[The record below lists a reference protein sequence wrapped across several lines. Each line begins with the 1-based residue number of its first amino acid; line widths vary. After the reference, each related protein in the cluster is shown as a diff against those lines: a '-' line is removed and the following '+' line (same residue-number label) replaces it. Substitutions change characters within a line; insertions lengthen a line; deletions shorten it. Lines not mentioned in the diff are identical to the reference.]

1 MRKQNVQKEW
11 RLQASPHTL
20 IFPPLNPR
28 QGQLCFRPLTKS
40 QTDWWPLSCKWKG
53 WLTSKQCSNCT
64 SWSLEQGQPRPTANS
79 SIHSKPLGGIFA
91 LVLNYCLPASDKTS
105 SKPNDVPWHL
115 SSSLAW
121 HSVFSQCS
129 SRTPRIFP
137 SVCLFFFLLLLF
149 VCFPS
154 MCGRSLDFQGKLR
167 AVVPAGATL
176 SSLPEASWAFCERMG
191 GEGVF
196 LCPWLEKL
204 YWFFHLRQS
213 PEAVDWKF
221 CYNNWVILK
230 FC

>member
-20 IFPPLNPR
+20 FFPPLNPR

-137 SVCLFFFLLLLF
+137 SVCLFFFCCCCLF
-149 VCFPS
+149 VFHQCVEGHWTF
-154 MCGRSLDFQGKLR
+154 K
-167 AVVPAGATL
+167 
-176 SSLPEASWAFCERMG
+176 AS
-191 GEGVF
+191 
-196 LCPWLEKL
+196 
-204 YWFFHLRQS
+204 
-213 PEAVDWKF
+213 
-221 CYNNWVILK
+221 
-230 FC
+230 